1 MRFTVLCGWGG
12 SGGVCIA
19 CVQHADIL
27 ATPGEMWDGHGGG
40 KAGWRTRRTGNRN
53 FQKGVWHP
61 QNTGGHHRQPRGTF
75 VGPPILDGGW
85 VGSFLARFGPSKYRV
100 LVPGVACRVQR
111 MYIIYARERPQ
122 RAKRGVCILSSGCMC
137 PCLHTCACVVQPR
150 HVRVRVVQP
159 HAPPPSRNKMLKPR
173 GDWTHFWIDVYLPS
187 LNLSVKLD

>member
-1 MRFTVLCGWGG
+1 MNGFLACDSRYCVGGADQVVCVSRAFSMRIFWLLRERCGTGM
-12 SGGVCIA
+12 
-19 CVQHADIL
+19 
-27 ATPGEMWDGHGGG
+27 EGG

-75 VGPPILDGGW
+75 VGPPILAGGW

-159 HAPPPSRNKMLKPR
+159 HAPPHLETKC
-173 GDWTHFWIDVYLPS
+173 
-187 LNLSVKLD
+187 LNPGVTGPTSGLMFISPH